1 MIKAVIIGLSL
12 LLLSNSALVHAQEA
26 PDVGTAQGYEK
37 LSQADMK
44 ALTDAR
50 IAIVKAALQLKPDQ
64 EKYWPAIE
72 EAVRARAEARQQ
84 RMAALNEAVNQKD
97 RDPFKLLGMR
107 ADALAEKGAALKKLA
122 DAWQPLYASLDAD
135 QKRRLGSVAVRV
147 LPAIRDAFDTRRNGM
162 YDEFDQDA
170 E

>member
-1 MIKAVIIGLSL
+1 MKALITAVTL
-12 LLLSNSALVHAQEA
+12 LLLSNSALVHAQDTSNIGLEQESA
-26 PDVGTAQGYEK
+26 K

-50 IAIVKAALQLKPDQ
+50 IAIVKAALQLKPEQ

-72 EAVRARAEARQQ
+72 EAVRSRAEARQQ
-84 RMAALNEAVNQKD
+84 RMAALDEVENQKD
-97 RDPFKLLGMR
+97 VDPFKLLSMR
-107 ADALAEKGAALKKLA
+107 ADALAQKGAALKKLA

-147 LPAIRDAFDTRRNGM
+147 LPAIRDAFDTRPNAM
-162 YDEFDQDA
+162 YDEFDEDT